1 MRPSGRPA
9 PAPGPTGTGSPGRA
23 LPGPGSPGRAL
34 PGPGSPGRASPGPGS
49 PGRAS
54 PGRASPGPGS
64 PGRASRGA
72 GSPGRASRGPA
83 RTGRNAMTTMTNSGL
98 AASIRGFRLGPS
110 QRILLLTVAVAAV
123 AVTLFVIVVGPMPA
137 APTAL
142 NLPWPVWA
150 AAFAASEVL
159 VVHVQWQRD
168 AHTFSISDLVL
179 AAGLYLAAPG
189 ALVTALVVGAGAAL
203 LLHRRQTGLRLAFN
217 VAEYALGAT
226 LGVTTFAA
234 LSAVTTGSLSWLA
247 ALAAVFVSTVTADL
261 CVFAVLTILEGRAEL
276 GQLMQLF
283 ASSLPF
289 TLGSAAIGLVVA
301 RTVASDPAG
310 LALLALPTLLII
322 VAYRAYTRA
331 REQQENLRLLHEVTS
346 LLHSGDSQE
355 ALGDFLDSVRSA
367 FRAEM
372 AELVLLGP
380 AGRDGATVTRSR
392 EGMEPVVMA
401 PLDDAED
408 HTRLLRLATASGALT
423 TRTGSG
429 RGQQL
434 DAYATG
440 RGLQDAMASALRTD
454 DRVHGLLLVG
464 GRLGDVTTFS
474 SSDLALLDTFA
485 RHVATS
491 LERGRLEENLR
502 QVTDLKEQLRH
513 QALHDP
519 LTSLPNRTLF
529 LDRARH
535 AVDTAGRTGVY
546 PAVLYLDLD
555 GFKPVND
562 TFGHEAGDTLLRT
575 VADRLRGCLR
585 PADTAARLGGDEFAV
600 LLNGPIDRFG
610 VARII
615 ERMRAQL
622 DVPVLLGEG
631 VVTTVGASIGVA
643 LGDGGTPD
651 ADTLVRHADIAMY
664 AAKRGLGEDFL
675 VYEPGMGNAT
685 VTRKDITAELA
696 AAVRGGQMR
705 TVYQP
710 LIDMRTGRPIGAE
723 ALVRWEHP
731 TDGLRSPD
739 QFIGLAEENGL
750 ITRIGEL
757 VLDDAC
763 RQAAR
768 WVAESPEQEDLLV
781 TVNLSARQV
790 AADQI
795 VEQVRAALAGSGLEP
810 HRLVLEI
817 TETVLMQDRD
827 AAAATL
833 WLLKGLG
840 VRIAIDDFGTGYS
853 SLAYL
858 RRFPI
863 DMLKVAREFVDGLG
877 RDAHDDVITRAIVEL
892 ATTLGLLT
900 VAEGVETTQQSET
913 VAALGCDIA
922 QGYLFSRPIE
932 ADAASE
938 VMAATVWP
946 TLGLPVG
953 PGTGT
958 GPQGE
963 LASAS

>member
-9 PAPGPTGTGSPGRA
+9 PATGPTGTA
-23 LPGPGSPGRAL
+23 
-34 PGPGSPGRASPGPGS
+34 
-49 PGRAS
+49 
-54 PGRASPGPGS
+54 S

-72 GSPGRASRGPA
+72 GSPGRASRGPGSPGRA
-83 RTGRNAMTTMTNSGL
+83 SPGAGSPGPASPGAGSPGAASPGLGSPGRASPGAGSPGPASRGPAWTGRNAMTTMTNSGL

-110 QRILLLTVAVAAV
+110 QRILLLTVTVAAV
-123 AVTLFVIVVGPMPA
+123 AATLFVIVVGPMPA

-189 ALVTALVVGAGAAL
+189 DLVTALLVGAGAAL

-234 LSAVTTGSLSWLA
+234 LSAVTTGSLSWLPA
-247 ALAAVFVSTVTADL
+247 PAAVVVSTVTADL
-261 CVFAVLTILEGRAEL
+261 CVFAVFTILEGRAEL
-276 GQLMQLF
+276 GRLMQLF

-440 RGLQDAMASALRTD
+440 RGLKDAMASALRTD

-562 TFGHEAGDTLLRT
+562 TFGHEAGDVLLRT

-585 PADTAARLGGDEFAV
+585 PADTAARLGGDEFVV
-600 LLNGPIDRFG
+600 LLNGPIDRLG
-610 VARII
+610 VARVV
-615 ERMRAQL
+615 ERIRAQL

-643 LGDGGTPD
+643 LGDVETLD
-651 ADTLVRHADIAMY
+651 ADTLVRHADVAMY
-664 AAKRGLGEDFL
+664 AAKRTPGTKFQ
-675 VYEPGMGNAT
+675 VYEPGLGNT
-685 VTRKDITAELA
+685 TSHRKDSASELA
-696 AAVRGGQMR
+696 AAIRNGELR

-739 QFIGLAEENGL
+739 QFIGLAEESGL

-790 AADQI
+790 ADDQI
-795 VEQVRAALAGSGLEP
+795 VEQVRAALGGSGLEP
-810 HRLVLEI
+810 
-817 TETVLMQDRD
+817 T
-827 AAAATL
+827 
-833 WLLKGLG
+833 
-840 VRIAIDDFGTGYS
+840 
-853 SLAYL
+853 
-858 RRFPI
+858 
-863 DMLKVAREFVDGLG
+863 
-877 RDAHDDVITRAIVEL
+877 
-892 ATTLGLLT
+892 
-900 VAEGVETTQQSET
+900 
-913 VAALGCDIA
+913 
-922 QGYLFSRPIE
+922 
-932 ADAASE
+932 
-938 VMAATVWP
+938 
-946 TLGLPVG
+946 
-953 PGTGT
+953 
-958 GPQGE
+958 
-963 LASAS
+963 

>member
-1 MRPSGRPA
+1 
-9 PAPGPTGTGSPGRA
+9 
-23 LPGPGSPGRAL
+23 
-34 PGPGSPGRASPGPGS
+34 
-49 PGRAS
+49 
-54 PGRASPGPGS
+54 
-64 PGRASRGA
+64 
-72 GSPGRASRGPA
+72 
-83 RTGRNAMTTMTNSGL
+83 MTTMTNGGL
-98 AASIRGFRLGPS
+98 VAGIRRLQLGVS
-110 QRILLLTVAVAAV
+110 QRIGLLTAALGVAAV
-123 AVTLFVIVVGPMPA
+123 LLFVIVVDSLPA
-137 APTAL
+137 ASTAVT
-142 NLPWPVWA
+142 LPWVLWA
-150 AAFAASEVL
+150 AAFAISEVL
-159 VVHVQWQRD
+159 VVHVQWKRES
-168 AHTFSISDLVL
+168 HTFSISDLVL
-179 AAGLYLAAPG
+179 AAGLVLAAPG
-189 ALVTALVVGAGAAL
+189 DLVMAQVVGTAAALVLY
-203 LLHRRQTGLRLAFN
+203 RRQRGLRVAFN
-217 VAEYALGAT
+217 VAQ
-226 LGVTTFAA
+226 FA
-234 LSAVTTGSLSWLA
+234 LSSCLATIVFNELAVPVGPTWLWVVQL
-247 ALAAVFVSTVTADL
+247 LAVAVSTVTAAL
-261 CVFAVLTILEGRAEL
+261 AIFAVMSLSEGRPDVRPLL
-276 GQLMQLF
+276 GMLGF
-283 ASSLPF
+283 SLPF
-289 TLGSAAIGLVVA
+289 TLGSASIGVVIA
-301 RTVASDPAG
+301 RTSANDPSA
-310 LALLALPTLLII
+310 LAMLALPTMLII
-322 VAYRAYTRA
+322 FAYRAYTRA

-346 LLHSGDSQE
+346 LLHSDDTQE
-355 ALGDFLDSVRSA
+355 ALGDFLASVRSA
-367 FRAEM
+367 FRADM

-380 AGRDGATVTRSR
+380 AGREGATVTRSR
-392 EGMEPVVMA
+392 EGHETVVMA
-401 PLDDAED
+401 PLDDPED
-408 HTRLLRLATASGALT
+408 HQSLLRLASASGALT

-434 DAYATG
+434 DAYAAG
-440 RGLQDAMASALRTD
+440 RGVKDALAAALRTD
-454 DRVHGLLLVG
+454 DRVHGLLVVG
-464 GRLGDVTTFS
+464 GRLGEVTTFS
-474 SSDLALLDTFA
+474 SNDLALLDTFA

-491 LERGRLEENLR
+491 LERGRMEENLR

-546 PAVLYLDLD
+546 PAELYLDLD

-562 TFGHEAGDTLLRT
+562 TSGHDAGDTRLRP

-585 PADTAARLGGDEFAV
+585 PADTPPRLGGDEFAV

-615 ERMRAQL
+615 ERMRSQL
-622 DVPVLLGEG
+622 NVPVLLGEG

-685 VTRKDITAELA
+685 VTRKDVAAELA

-731 TDGLRSPD
+731 TEGLRGPD
-739 QFIGLAEENGL
+739 QFIALAEESGL
-750 ITRIGEL
+750 ITEIGAL
-757 VLDDAC
+757 VLNDAC

-768 WVAESPEQEDLLV
+768 WVADSPEQQDLLV

-790 AADQI
+790 ADPRI
-795 VEQVRAALAGSGLEP
+795 VEQVAGALGDAGLEP
-810 HRLVLEI
+810 NRLVLEI
-817 TETVLMQDRD
+817 TETVLMHDRD

-833 WLLKGLG
+833 WQLKGLG

-877 RDAHDDVITRAIVEL
+877 RDAHDDVITHAIVEL
-892 ATTLGLLT
+892 ANTLGLLT
-900 VAEGVETTQQSET
+900 VAEGIETEQQSET
-913 VAALGCDIA
+913 LAALGCDIA

-932 ADAASE
+932 AEAASA
-938 VMAATVWP
+938 VMAAPAWP
-946 TLGLPVG
+946 AIASSAAAIEA
-953 PGTGT
+953 
-958 GPQGE
+958 GPQAE

>member
-1 MRPSGRPA
+1 V
-9 PAPGPTGTGSPGRA
+9 
-23 LPGPGSPGRAL
+23 LW
-34 PGPGSPGRASPGPGS
+34 
-49 PGRAS
+49 
-54 PGRASPGPGS
+54 
-64 PGRASRGA
+64 
-72 GSPGRASRGPA
+72 
-83 RTGRNAMTTMTNSGL
+83 
-98 AASIRGFRLGPS
+98 
-110 QRILLLTVAVAAV
+110 AV
-123 AVTLFVIVVGPMPA
+123 
-137 APTAL
+137 
-142 NLPWPVWA
+142 
-150 AAFAASEVL
+150 AFAASEVM

-179 AAGLYLAAPG
+179 AAGLYLTAPSG
-189 ALVTALVVGAGAAL
+189 LVPALVIGAAAAL
-203 LLHRRQTGLRLAFN
+203 AVARRQTGLRLAFN
-217 VAEYALGAT
+217 VAQYALGAT
-226 LGVTTFAA
+226 LAVTTFTT
-234 LSAVTTGSLSWLA
+234 LSDVVPTGLDWLA

-261 CVFAVLTILEGRAEL
+261 CVFAIFAILEGRAQPSRL
-276 GQLMQLF
+276 LQLF
-283 ASSLPF
+283 GSSLPF
-289 TLGSAAIGLVVA
+289 TLGSAAVGILLVRTAVA
-301 RTVASDPAG
+301 DPTA

-322 VAYRAYTRA
+322 VAYRAYTGA

-346 LLHSGDSQE
+346 LLHNNGDSQA
-355 ALGDFLDSVRSA
+355 ALGDFLDSVRTA

-380 AGRDGATVTRSR
+380 AGQEGTTVSRSRDGA
-392 EGMEPVVMA
+392 EPVVMA
-401 PLDDAED
+401 PLDDPAD
-408 HTRLLRLATASGALT
+408 QQRLLRLATASGALT
-423 TRTGSG
+423 TRSGPG
-429 RGQQL
+429 RGQHL
-434 DAYATG
+434 TTYAAG
-440 RGLQDAMASALRTD
+440 RGLKDAMAAALRTD
-454 DRVHGLLLVG
+454 DRVHGLLVVG

-519 LTSLPNRTLF
+519 LTGLPNRTLF
-529 LDRARH
+529 LDRVRH
-535 AVDTAGRTGVY
+535 SVDTAGRTGVW

-562 TFGHEAGDTLLRT
+562 TFGHEAGDVLLRT

-585 PADTAARLGGDEFAV
+585 PADTAARLGGDEFVV
-600 LLNGPIDRFG
+600 LLNGPVDRFG
-610 VARII
+610 VARVV
-615 ERMRAQL
+615 ERIRAQL
-622 DVPVLLGEG
+622 EVPILLGEG
-631 VVTTVGASIGVA
+631 IVTTVGASIGIA
-643 LGDGGTPD
+643 LGDMTTAD
-651 ADTLVRHADIAMY
+651 ADSLVRNADIAMY
-664 AAKRGLGEDFL
+664 AAKRALGSDFL
-675 VYEPGMGNAT
+675 IYEPGLGDTAVSRT
-685 VTRKDITAELA
+685 DSAAELA
-696 AAVRGGQMR
+696 AAIRAGEMR

-731 TDGLRSPD
+731 VDGLRSPD
-739 QFIGLAEENGL
+739 QFISLAEESGL
-750 ITRIGEL
+750 ITEIGEL
-757 VLDDAC
+757 VLNDAC
-763 RQAAR
+763 FQAAR
-768 WVAESPEQEDLLV
+768 WVAETPERSDFLV

-790 AADQI
+790 ADDAI
-795 VEQVRAALAGSGLEP
+795 VDQVRAALDASGLEP

-817 TETVLMQDRD
+817 TETVLMHDRD

-892 ATTLGLLT
+892 ANTLGLLT
-900 VAEGVETTQQSET
+900 VAEGIETVQQSET

-932 ADAASE
+932 ADAVSAVLSARDW
-938 VMAATVWP
+938 AAAP
-946 TLGLPVG
+946 AIDAG
-953 PGTGT
+953 PHVK
-958 GPQGE
+958 

>member
-1 MRPSGRPA
+1 
-9 PAPGPTGTGSPGRA
+9 
-23 LPGPGSPGRAL
+23 
-34 PGPGSPGRASPGPGS
+34 
-49 PGRAS
+49 
-54 PGRASPGPGS
+54 
-64 PGRASRGA
+64 
-72 GSPGRASRGPA
+72 
-83 RTGRNAMTTMTNSGL
+83 MTTMTNSGL

-110 QRILLLTVAVAAV
+110 QRILLLTVAVAAL
-123 AVTLFVIVVGPMPA
+123 AATLFVIVVGPMPA
-137 APTAL
+137 PPTAL
-142 NLPWPVWA
+142 NLPWVVWA

-179 AAGLYLAAPG
+179 AAGLYLAAP
-189 ALVTALVVGAGAAL
+189 AELVTALVVGAGAAL
-203 LLHRRQTGLRLAFN
+203 VLHRRQTGLRLAFN
-217 VAEYALGAT
+217 VAQYGLGAT
-226 LGVTTFAA
+226 LGVATFAA
-234 LSAVTTGSLSWLA
+234 LSAVATGNLTWVA

-261 CVFAVLTILEGRAEL
+261 CVFTVFTILEGRAEL
-276 GQLMQLF
+276 RRLLELL
-283 ASSLPF
+283 AHSLPF

-301 RTVASDPAG
+301 RTVVDDPAA

-322 VAYRAYTRA
+322 VAYRAYTGA
-331 REQQENLRLLHEVTS
+331 QEQQENLRLLHEVTS
-346 LLHSGDSQE
+346 LLHAGDSQE

-380 AGRDGATVTRSR
+380 AGRDGATMSRSR
-392 EGMEPVVMA
+392 EGDDPIVMA
-401 PLDDAED
+401 PLDDPDE
-408 HTRLLRLATASGALT
+408 HHRLLRLATASGVLT

-434 DAYATG
+434 DAYAAS
-440 RGLQDAMASALRTD
+440 RGLKDAMASALRTD

-519 LTSLPNRTLF
+519 LTGLPNRTLF
-529 LDRARH
+529 LDRVRH
-535 AVDTAGRTGVY
+535 AVDTAGRSRIW
-546 PAVLYLDLD
+546 PAVLYMDLD

-562 TFGHEAGDTLLRT
+562 TFGHEAGDVLLRT

-585 PADTAARLGGDEFAV
+585 PADTAARLGGDEFV
-600 LLNGPIDRFG
+600 LLLNGPIDRLG
-610 VARII
+610 VARIV
-615 ERMRAQL
+615 ERVRAQL
-622 DVPVLLGEG
+622 DVPVLLGDG
-631 VVTTVGASIGVA
+631 VVTTVGASIGIA
-643 LGDGGTPD
+643 IGDAGTPD
-651 ADTLVRHADIAMY
+651 ADTLVRNADIAMY
-664 AAKRGLGEDFL
+664 TAKRSPGLDFL
-675 VYEPGMGNAT
+675 VYEPALGAT
-685 VTRKDITAELA
+685 AVTRKDSASELA
-696 AAVRGGQMR
+696 SAIASGQLR

-710 LIDMRTGRPIGAE
+710 LIDMRTGRPVGAE

-731 TDGLRSPD
+731 IEGLRSPD
-739 QFIGLAEENGL
+739 QFIALAEETGL
-750 ITRIGEL
+750 ITEIGAL

-763 RQAAR
+763 QQAAR
-768 WVAESPEQEDLLV
+768 WVAASPELDDLMV

-790 AADQI
+790 AAPDI
-795 VEQVRAALAGSGLEP
+795 VTQVSAALDRSGLEP
-810 HRLVLEI
+810 SRLVLEI

-833 WLLKGLG
+833 WQLKDLG

-858 RRFPI
+858 RRFPL

-892 ATTLGLLT
+892 AGTLGLLT
-900 VAEGVETTQQSET
+900 VAEGIETTQQSQH
-913 VAALGCDIA
+913 VAALGCDLA
-922 QGYLFSRPIE
+922 QGFLYSRPVE
-932 ADAASE
+932 ADEVRALVAAQAWSD
-938 VMAATVWP
+938 VIVPQQSPAGHAA
-946 TLGLPVG
+946 
-953 PGTGT
+953 
-958 GPQGE
+958 E
-963 LASAS
+963 LTAAG